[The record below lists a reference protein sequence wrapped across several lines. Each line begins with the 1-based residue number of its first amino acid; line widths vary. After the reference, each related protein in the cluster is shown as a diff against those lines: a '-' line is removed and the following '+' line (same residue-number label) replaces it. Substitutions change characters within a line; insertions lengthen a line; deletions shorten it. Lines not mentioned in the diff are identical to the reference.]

1 MKKFEYLEAVRQ
13 HYLAGGNILS
23 FLKSQEGKTGNEA
36 ADILMSYDFQAGTYT
51 AAFDQDPTLRET
63 YAEAIAKEIQ
73 ALPQPV
79 TSLLD
84 AGTGEGITLVP
95 ALQALNV
102 PFDRVLAFDISWSR
116 LRYAKA
122 FAARFPDINVAWF
135 VANLFRIPLANHAVD
150 VVLTAHAL
158 EPNGGQEEAA
168 LKELIR
174 VSRKYL
180 VLIEPGYEWANE
192 EAKARMSHHGY
203 VKGLRETAE
212 KLGCR
217 VLKHAPFSMSLNPL
231 NPSGLLVLEVPECSA
246 SEAWWICPITGE
258 PLQKLTPGFLSSS
271 LVSYPLLQ
279 DIPCLLPEQGILSTA
294 LPSFLMD

>member
-1 MKKFEYLEAVRQ
+1 MKNFELLEAVRQ
-13 HYLAGGNILS
+13 HYAEGGNILS
-23 FLKSQEGKTGNEA
+23 FLKSQEGRVGNES

-51 AAFDQDPTLRET
+51 AAFDQNPALRRA
-63 YAEAIAKEIQ
+63 YAGAIAEEIN
-73 ALPQPV
+73 ALPEPV
-79 TSLLD
+79 KTLLD

-95 ALQALNV
+95 MLQALQV
-102 PFDRVLAFDISWSR
+102 SMEQVLAFDISWSR

-122 FAARFPDINVAWF
+122 FAARFPNMQIDWF
-135 VANLFRIPLANHAVD
+135 VANLFRIPLASGSVD

-168 LKELIR
+168 LKELMR

-180 VLIEPGYEWANE
+180 VLIEPGFEWANE
-192 EAKARMSHHGY
+192 EARARMSHHGY

-231 NPSGLLVLEVPECSA
+231 NTSGLLVLEVPESRKGEG
-246 SEAWWICPITGE
+246 SWICPITGE
-258 PLQKLTPGFLSSS
+258 QLRDHTPGFLSSS
-271 LVSYPLLQ
+271 LVSYPILQ
-279 DIPCLLPEQGILSTA
+279 DIPCLLPEQAILSTA
-294 LPSFLMD
+294 LPRF

>member
-1 MKKFEYLEAVRQ
+1 MKNFEYLEAVRQ

-51 AAFDQDPTLRET
+51 AAFDQDPMLRKT

-95 ALQALNV
+95 VLQALNFT
-102 PFDRVLAFDISWSR
+102 FDRVLAFDISWSR
-116 LRYAKA
+116 LRYAKV
-122 FAARFPDINVAWF
+122 FAARFQDINVAWF

-180 VLIEPGYEWANE
+180 VLIEPGYEWASE
-192 EAKARMSHHGY
+192 EAKSRMTHHGY

-231 NPSGLLVLEVPECSA
+231 NPSGLLVLEVPECS
-246 SEAWWICPITGE
+246 SSDVGWICPITGE
-258 PLQKLTPGFLSSS
+258 PLQTLTSGFLSSS

-294 LPSFLMD
+294 LPKF